1 MSIGDWL
8 SKVFD
13 HPDAVGTAIIALKTI
28 VIYVFLILGLRL
40 LGKRELGQMNIY
52 DLVLI
57 IVLGNAVQN
66 AMMNNDNS
74 LCGGLVAATVL
85 LIANRVFNG
94 LMRRSVKLNRTM
106 VGDAVLL
113 LNQGV
118 PIESHM
124 TREGISHEQLMMAL
138 REHGLV
144 RPEDAKMAV
153 LEVDGSIS
161 VVPKDSEVLRTK
173 RHFKAL
179 RML

>member
-1 MSIGDWL
+1 MSEWL
-8 SKVFD
+8 AKVFD
-13 HPDAVGTAIIALKTI
+13 HPDLNGIAIIAAKTL
-28 VIYVFLILGLRL
+28 VIYAFLIAGLRL

-74 LCGGLVAATVL
+74 LVGGLVASTVL

-94 LMRRSVKLNRTM
+94 IMRRSIKAERLMIGNP
-106 VGDAVLL
+106 VLL
-113 LNQGV
+113 LSNGTIIPSRLAQ
-118 PIESHM
+118 
-124 TREGISHEQLMMAL
+124 EGISYEQVMQAL

-144 RPEDAKMAV
+144 RPEDARMAV

-161 VVPKDSEVLRTK
+161 IVPNDAEVLQTK

-179 RML
+179 RLP

>member
-1 MSIGDWL
+1 MSEWL

-13 HPDAVGTAIIALKTI
+13 HPDLGGIAIIAIKTL
-28 VIYVFLILGLRL
+28 VIYAFLIAGLRL

-74 LCGGLVAATVL
+74 LVGGLVASTVL
-85 LIANRVFNG
+85 LVANRLFNG
-94 LMRRSVKLNRTM
+94 VIRRSKKAEKLM
-106 VGDAVLL
+106 VGEPVLL
-113 LNQGV
+113 LCQGRV
-118 PIESHM
+118 IPSRCEQ
-124 TREGISHEQLMMAL
+124 EGVSHEQLMQAL

-144 RPEDAKMAV
+144 RPEDAKIAV

-161 VVPKDSEVLRTK
+161 VVPNESEVLRTK

-179 RML
+179 RLP

>member
-1 MSIGDWL
+1 MSVIDWL

-28 VIYVFLILGLRL
+28 VIYAFLILGLRL

-85 LIANRVFNG
+85 LLANRIFNG
-94 LMRRSVKLNRTM
+94 LMRRSVKLSRTM
-106 VGDAVLL
+106 VGNPVLI
-113 LNQGV
+113 LNNGV
-118 PIESHM
+118 PIESRMAH
-124 TREGISHEQLMMAL
+124 EGISHEQLMMAL

-144 RPEDAKMAV
+144 GPAEARMAI

-161 VVPKDSEVLRTK
+161 VVPQQSEVLRTK

-179 RML
+179 RMP

>member
-1 MSIGDWL
+1 MSEWL
-8 SKVFD
+8 AKVFD
-13 HPDAVGTAIIALKTI
+13 HPDLTGIGIIAAKTL
-28 VIYVFLILGLRL
+28 VIYAFLIVGLRL

-74 LCGGLVAATVL
+74 LVGGLVASTVL
-85 LIANRVFNG
+85 LLANRIFTGV
-94 LMRRSVKLNRTM
+94 MRRSKKVARLM
-106 VGDAVLL
+106 IGQPVLL
-113 LNQGV
+113 LSGGAIIPSRLAQ
-118 PIESHM
+118 
-124 TREGISHEQLMMAL
+124 EGISHEQLMQAL

-144 RPEDAKMAV
+144 SPKEARMAV

-161 VVPKDSEVLRTK
+161 IVPVDSEVLHTK

-179 RML
+179 RIP